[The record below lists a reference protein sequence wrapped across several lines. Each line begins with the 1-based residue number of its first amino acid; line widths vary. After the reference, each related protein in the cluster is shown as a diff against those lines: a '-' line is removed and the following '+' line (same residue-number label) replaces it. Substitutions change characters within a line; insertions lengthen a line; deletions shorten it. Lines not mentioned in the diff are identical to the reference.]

1 MNIEFMR
8 FRKMASALSIILL
21 IISIGSLA
29 IKNLEL
35 GLDFTGGIL
44 LEIKLDQ
51 DIENLEVVRNLL
63 AEEGI
68 ENFVLNFSGS
78 QDDLSIKIPG
88 GEDSSNNESLKKIL
102 KDNFPYDLRKEEF
115 IGPQVGEEL
124 RDQGGLGL
132 LIALLIMTVYIMFRF
147 QYKFA
152 VGAILALA
160 HDVLIV
166 LGFFSLLSIDFD
178 LTVLA
183 ALLAVIGYSLNDTI
197 VVSDRI
203 RENFRKKRRAE
214 ATQLIDKSLNQMLGR
229 TLITSLTT
237 LLVLF
242 ALFIFIGS
250 ILAFFLTTPKNVVGG
265 KIDDDQTAKEA
276 LKEAFNN
283 KSFIYLTLGFFVCGW
298 HIALVATHIPVY
310 INDRG
315 LPEWCIVTIL
325 SMIGLFNIV
334 GTLTSGYF
342 AQKYSKKLILS
353 AIYLA
358 RGLVIIIFIFLP
370 PSPII
375 AVFFGIAFG
384 FLWLSTVPPTMGLVG
399 FIFGTKSIP

>member
-51 DIENLEVVRNLL
+51 DIENLEEVRNLL

-78 QDDLSIKIPG
+78 QNDLSIKIPG

-132 LIALLIMTVYIMFRF
+132 LIALLIMTIYIMFRF

-242 ALFIFIGS
+242 ALFIFGGDAIQNFSLALIIGVLAGTYS
-250 ILAFFLTTPKNVVGG
+250 SIYIVCNVLISMNILA
-265 KIDDDQTAKEA
+265 DDLA
-276 LKEAFNN
+276 
-283 KSFIYLTLGFFVCGW
+283 V
-298 HIALVATHIPVY
+298 
-310 INDRG
+310 
-315 LPEWCIVTIL
+315 
-325 SMIGLFNIV
+325 
-334 GTLTSGYF
+334 
-342 AQKYSKKLILS
+342 KKAES
-353 AIYLA
+353 YDD
-358 RGLVIIIFIFLP
+358 GMP
-370 PSPII
+370 
-375 AVFFGIAFG
+375 
-384 FLWLSTVPPTMGLVG
+384 
-399 FIFGTKSIP
+399 

>member
-8 FRKMASALSIILL
+8 FRKVASALSIILL

-78 QDDLSIKIPG
+78 QNDLSIKIPG

-214 ATQLIDKSLNQMLGR
+214 ATQLIDRSLNQMLGR

-242 ALFIFIGS
+242 ALFIFGGDAIQNFSLALIIGVLAGTYSS
-250 ILAFFLTTPKNVVGG
+250 IYIVCNVL
-265 KIDDDQTAKEA
+265 I
-276 LKEAFNN
+276 
-283 KSFIYLTLGFFVCGW
+283 
-298 HIALVATHIPVY
+298 
-310 INDRG
+310 
-315 LPEWCIVTIL
+315 
-325 SMIGLFNIV
+325 SMN
-334 GTLTSGYF
+334 
-342 AQKYSKKLILS
+342 
-353 AIYLA
+353 
-358 RGLVIIIFIFLP
+358 
-370 PSPII
+370 II
-375 AVFFGIAFG
+375 ADDLAVRKAESYDDGM
-384 FLWLSTVPPTMGLVG
+384 P
-399 FIFGTKSIP
+399 

>member
-8 FRKMASALSIILL
+8 FRKIASTLSIILL

-51 DIENLEVVRNLL
+51 DIENLEEVRNLL

-78 QDDLSIKIPG
+78 QNDLSVKIPG

-214 ATQLIDKSLNQMLGR
+214 ATQLIDRSLNQMLGR

-242 ALFIFIGS
+242 ALFIFGGDAIQNFSLALIIGVLAGTYSS
-250 ILAFFLTTPKNVVGG
+250 IYIVCNVL
-265 KIDDDQTAKEA
+265 I
-276 LKEAFNN
+276 
-283 KSFIYLTLGFFVCGW
+283 
-298 HIALVATHIPVY
+298 
-310 INDRG
+310 
-315 LPEWCIVTIL
+315 
-325 SMIGLFNIV
+325 SMN
-334 GTLTSGYF
+334 
-342 AQKYSKKLILS
+342 
-353 AIYLA
+353 
-358 RGLVIIIFIFLP
+358 
-370 PSPII
+370 II
-375 AVFFGIAFG
+375 ADDLAVRKAESYDDGM
-384 FLWLSTVPPTMGLVG
+384 P
-399 FIFGTKSIP
+399 

>member
-8 FRKMASALSIILL
+8 FRKVASSLSIVLL

-51 DIENLEVVRNLL
+51 DIENLEEVRNLL

-68 ENFVLNFSGS
+68 ENFILNFSGS
-78 QDDLSIKIPG
+78 QNDLRIKIPG
-88 GEDSSNNESLKKIL
+88 GEDCSNNESLKKIL

-132 LIALLIMTVYIMFRF
+132 LIALLIMTIYIMFRF

-152 VGAILALA
+152 VGAILALV

-214 ATQLIDKSLNQMLGR
+214 ATQLIDRSLNQMLGR

-242 ALFIFIGS
+242 ALFIFGGDAIQKFSLALIIGVLAGTYSS
-250 ILAFFLTTPKNVVGG
+250 IYIVCNVL
-265 KIDDDQTAKEA
+265 I
-276 LKEAFNN
+276 
-283 KSFIYLTLGFFVCGW
+283 
-298 HIALVATHIPVY
+298 
-310 INDRG
+310 
-315 LPEWCIVTIL
+315 
-325 SMIGLFNIV
+325 SMNIV
-334 GTLTSGYF
+334 
-342 AQKYSKKLILS
+342 ADD
-353 AIYLA
+353 LA
-358 RGLVIIIFIFLP
+358 VRKAESYDDGMP
-370 PSPII
+370 
-375 AVFFGIAFG
+375 
-384 FLWLSTVPPTMGLVG
+384 
-399 FIFGTKSIP
+399 

>member
-8 FRKMASALSIILL
+8 FRKIASTLSIILL

-51 DIENLEVVRNLL
+51 DIENLEEVRNLL

-214 ATQLIDKSLNQMLGR
+214 ATQLIDRSLNQMLGR

-242 ALFIFIGS
+242 ALFIFGGDAIQNFSLALIIGVIAGTYSS
-250 ILAFFLTTPKNVVGG
+250 IYIVCNVL
-265 KIDDDQTAKEA
+265 I
-276 LKEAFNN
+276 
-283 KSFIYLTLGFFVCGW
+283 
-298 HIALVATHIPVY
+298 
-310 INDRG
+310 
-315 LPEWCIVTIL
+315 
-325 SMIGLFNIV
+325 SMN
-334 GTLTSGYF
+334 
-342 AQKYSKKLILS
+342 
-353 AIYLA
+353 
-358 RGLVIIIFIFLP
+358 
-370 PSPII
+370 II
-375 AVFFGIAFG
+375 ADDLAVRKAESYDDGM
-384 FLWLSTVPPTMGLVG
+384 P
-399 FIFGTKSIP
+399 

>member
-1 MNIEFMR
+1 MR
-8 FRKMASALSIILL
+8 FRKVASAFSIILV

-51 DIENLEVVRNLL
+51 DIENLEEVRNLL

-68 ENFVLNFSGS
+68 ENFILNFSGS
-78 QDDLSIKIPG
+78 QNDLSIKIPG

-102 KDNFPYDLRKEEF
+102 KDNFSYDLRKEEF

-132 LIALLIMTVYIMFRF
+132 LIALLIMTIYIMFRF

-183 ALLAVIGYSLNDTI
+183 AVLAVIGYSLNDTI

-203 RENFRKKRRAE
+203 RENFRKKRRSE
-214 ATQLIDKSLNQMLGR
+214 ATQLIDRSLNQMLGR

-242 ALFIFIGS
+242 ALLIFGGDAIQNFSLALIIGVLAGTYSS
-250 ILAFFLTTPKNVVGG
+250 IYIVCNVL
-265 KIDDDQTAKEA
+265 I
-276 LKEAFNN
+276 
-283 KSFIYLTLGFFVCGW
+283 
-298 HIALVATHIPVY
+298 
-310 INDRG
+310 
-315 LPEWCIVTIL
+315 
-325 SMIGLFNIV
+325 SMN
-334 GTLTSGYF
+334 
-342 AQKYSKKLILS
+342 
-353 AIYLA
+353 
-358 RGLVIIIFIFLP
+358 
-370 PSPII
+370 II
-375 AVFFGIAFG
+375 ADDLAVKKVESYDDGM
-384 FLWLSTVPPTMGLVG
+384 P
-399 FIFGTKSIP
+399 

>member
-1 MNIEFMR
+1 MR
-8 FRKMASALSIILL
+8 FRKVASAFSIILVT
-21 IISIGSLA
+21 ISIGSLA

-51 DIENLEVVRNLL
+51 DIENLEEVRNLL

-68 ENFVLNFSGS
+68 ENFILNFSGS
-78 QDDLSIKIPG
+78 QNDLSIKIPG

-102 KDNFPYDLRKEEF
+102 KDNFSYDLRKEEF

-132 LIALLIMTVYIMFRF
+132 LIALLIMTIYIMFRF

-183 ALLAVIGYSLNDTI
+183 AVLAVIGYSLNDTI

-203 RENFRKKRRAE
+203 RENFRKKRRSE
-214 ATQLIDKSLNQMLGR
+214 ATQLIDRSLNQMLGR

-242 ALFIFIGS
+242 ALLIFGGDAIQNFSLALIIGVLAGTYSS
-250 ILAFFLTTPKNVVGG
+250 IYIVCNVL
-265 KIDDDQTAKEA
+265 I
-276 LKEAFNN
+276 
-283 KSFIYLTLGFFVCGW
+283 
-298 HIALVATHIPVY
+298 
-310 INDRG
+310 
-315 LPEWCIVTIL
+315 
-325 SMIGLFNIV
+325 SMN
-334 GTLTSGYF
+334 
-342 AQKYSKKLILS
+342 
-353 AIYLA
+353 
-358 RGLVIIIFIFLP
+358 
-370 PSPII
+370 II
-375 AVFFGIAFG
+375 ADDLAVKKVESYDDGM
-384 FLWLSTVPPTMGLVG
+384 P
-399 FIFGTKSIP
+399 

>member
-8 FRKMASALSIILL
+8 FRKIASTLSIILL

-51 DIENLEVVRNLL
+51 DIENLEEVRNLL

-78 QDDLSIKIPG
+78 QNDLSIKIPG

-102 KDNFPYDLRKEEF
+102 KDNFSYDLRKEEF

-132 LIALLIMTVYIMFRF
+132 LIALLIMTIYIMFRF

-166 LGFFSLLSIDFD
+166 LGFFSLLSIDSD

-214 ATQLIDKSLNQMLGR
+214 ATQLIDRSLNQMLGR

-242 ALFIFIGS
+242 ALFIFGGDAIQKFSLALIIGVLAGTYSS
-250 ILAFFLTTPKNVVGG
+250 IYIVCNVL
-265 KIDDDQTAKEA
+265 I
-276 LKEAFNN
+276 
-283 KSFIYLTLGFFVCGW
+283 
-298 HIALVATHIPVY
+298 
-310 INDRG
+310 
-315 LPEWCIVTIL
+315 
-325 SMIGLFNIV
+325 SMN
-334 GTLTSGYF
+334 
-342 AQKYSKKLILS
+342 
-353 AIYLA
+353 
-358 RGLVIIIFIFLP
+358 
-370 PSPII
+370 II
-375 AVFFGIAFG
+375 ADDLAVRKAESYDDGM
-384 FLWLSTVPPTMGLVG
+384 P
-399 FIFGTKSIP
+399 

>member
-51 DIENLEVVRNLL
+51 DIENLEEVRNLL

-78 QDDLSIKIPG
+78 QNDLSIKIPG

-102 KDNFPYDLRKEEF
+102 KDNFSYDLRKEEF

-132 LIALLIMTVYIMFRF
+132 LIALLIMTIYIMFRF

-152 VGAILALA
+152 VGAILALD

-166 LGFFSLLSIDFD
+166 LGFFSFLSIDFD

-214 ATQLIDKSLNQMLGR
+214 ATQLIDRSLNQMLGR

-242 ALFIFIGS
+242 ALFIFGGDAIQNFSLALIIGVLAGTYSS
-250 ILAFFLTTPKNVVGG
+250 IYIVCNVL
-265 KIDDDQTAKEA
+265 I
-276 LKEAFNN
+276 
-283 KSFIYLTLGFFVCGW
+283 
-298 HIALVATHIPVY
+298 
-310 INDRG
+310 
-315 LPEWCIVTIL
+315 
-325 SMIGLFNIV
+325 SMN
-334 GTLTSGYF
+334 
-342 AQKYSKKLILS
+342 
-353 AIYLA
+353 
-358 RGLVIIIFIFLP
+358 
-370 PSPII
+370 II
-375 AVFFGIAFG
+375 ADDLAVRKAESYDDGM
-384 FLWLSTVPPTMGLVG
+384 P
-399 FIFGTKSIP
+399 

>member
-1 MNIEFMR
+1 M
-8 FRKMASALSIILL
+8 
-21 IISIGSLA
+21 A

-51 DIENLEVVRNLL
+51 DIENLEEVRNLL

-78 QDDLSIKIPG
+78 QNDLSIKIPG

-102 KDNFPYDLRKEEF
+102 KDNFSYNLRKEEF

-132 LIALLIMTVYIMFRF
+132 LIALLIMTIYIMFRF

-183 ALLAVIGYSLNDTI
+183 AVLAVIGYSLNDTI

-203 RENFRKKRRAE
+203 RENFRKKRRSE
-214 ATQLIDKSLNQMLGR
+214 ATQLIDRSLNQMLGR

-242 ALFIFIGS
+242 AL
-250 ILAFFLTTPKNVVGG
+250 L
-265 KIDDDQTAKEA
+265 
-276 LKEAFNN
+276 
-283 KSFIYLTLGFFVCGW
+283 
-298 HIALVATHIPVY
+298 
-310 INDRG
+310 
-315 LPEWCIVTIL
+315 
-325 SMIGLFNIV
+325 
-334 GTLTSGYF
+334 
-342 AQKYSKKLILS
+342 
-353 AIYLA
+353 
-358 RGLVIIIFIFLP
+358 
-370 PSPII
+370 
-375 AVFFGIAFG
+375 
-384 FLWLSTVPPTMGLVG
+384 
-399 FIFGTKSIP
+399 IFGGDAIQNFSLALSLIHI

>member
-8 FRKMASALSIILL
+8 FRKVASALSIILL

-51 DIENLEVVRNLL
+51 DIENLEEVRNLL

-68 ENFVLNFSGS
+68 ENFILNFSGS
-78 QDDLSIKIPG
+78 QNDLSIKIPG

-102 KDNFPYDLRKEEF
+102 KDNFSYDLRKEEF

-132 LIALLIMTVYIMFRF
+132 LIALLIMTIYIMFRF

-166 LGFFSLLSIDFD
+166 LGFFSLLSIDFN

-183 ALLAVIGYSLNDTI
+183 AVLAVIGYSLNDTI

-203 RENFRKKRRAE
+203 RENFRKKRRSE
-214 ATQLIDKSLNQMLGR
+214 ATQLIDRSLNQMLGR

-242 ALFIFIGS
+242 ALLIFGGDAIQNFSLALIIGVLAGTYSS
-250 ILAFFLTTPKNVVGG
+250 IYIVCNVL
-265 KIDDDQTAKEA
+265 I
-276 LKEAFNN
+276 
-283 KSFIYLTLGFFVCGW
+283 
-298 HIALVATHIPVY
+298 
-310 INDRG
+310 
-315 LPEWCIVTIL
+315 
-325 SMIGLFNIV
+325 SMN
-334 GTLTSGYF
+334 
-342 AQKYSKKLILS
+342 
-353 AIYLA
+353 
-358 RGLVIIIFIFLP
+358 
-370 PSPII
+370 II
-375 AVFFGIAFG
+375 ADDLAVKKVESYDDGM
-384 FLWLSTVPPTMGLVG
+384 P
-399 FIFGTKSIP
+399 

>member
-29 IKNLEL
+29 TKNLEL

-51 DIENLEVVRNLL
+51 DIENLEEVRNLL

-78 QDDLSIKIPG
+78 QNDLSIKIPG

-132 LIALLIMTVYIMFRF
+132 LIALLVMTIYIMFRF

-214 ATQLIDKSLNQMLGR
+214 ATQLIDRSLNQMLGR

-242 ALFIFIGS
+242 ALFIFGGDAIQNFSLALIIGVLAGTYSS
-250 ILAFFLTTPKNVVGG
+250 IYIVCNVL
-265 KIDDDQTAKEA
+265 I
-276 LKEAFNN
+276 
-283 KSFIYLTLGFFVCGW
+283 
-298 HIALVATHIPVY
+298 
-310 INDRG
+310 
-315 LPEWCIVTIL
+315 
-325 SMIGLFNIV
+325 SMNIV
-334 GTLTSGYF
+334 
-342 AQKYSKKLILS
+342 ADD
-353 AIYLA
+353 LA
-358 RGLVIIIFIFLP
+358 VRKAESYDDGMP
-370 PSPII
+370 
-375 AVFFGIAFG
+375 
-384 FLWLSTVPPTMGLVG
+384 
-399 FIFGTKSIP
+399 

>member
-8 FRKMASALSIILL
+8 FRKIASALSIILL

-51 DIENLEVVRNLL
+51 DIENLEEVRNLL

-78 QDDLSIKIPG
+78 QNDLSIKIPG

-132 LIALLIMTVYIMFRF
+132 LIALLIMTIYIMFRF

-214 ATQLIDKSLNQMLGR
+214 ATQLIDRSLNQMLGR

-242 ALFIFIGS
+242 ALFVFGGDAIQKFSLALIIGVLAGTYSS
-250 ILAFFLTTPKNVVGG
+250 IYIVCNVL
-265 KIDDDQTAKEA
+265 I
-276 LKEAFNN
+276 
-283 KSFIYLTLGFFVCGW
+283 
-298 HIALVATHIPVY
+298 
-310 INDRG
+310 
-315 LPEWCIVTIL
+315 
-325 SMIGLFNIV
+325 SMNIV
-334 GTLTSGYF
+334 
-342 AQKYSKKLILS
+342 ADD
-353 AIYLA
+353 LA
-358 RGLVIIIFIFLP
+358 VRKAESYDDGMP
-370 PSPII
+370 
-375 AVFFGIAFG
+375 
-384 FLWLSTVPPTMGLVG
+384 
-399 FIFGTKSIP
+399 

>member
-51 DIENLEVVRNLL
+51 DIENLEEVRNLL

-78 QDDLSIKIPG
+78 QNDLSIKIPG

-132 LIALLIMTVYIMFRF
+132 LIALLVMTIYIMFRF

-214 ATQLIDKSLNQMLGR
+214 ATQLIDRSLNQMLGR

-242 ALFIFIGS
+242 ALFIFGGDAIQKFSLALIIGVLAGTYSS
-250 ILAFFLTTPKNVVGG
+250 IYIVCNVL
-265 KIDDDQTAKEA
+265 I
-276 LKEAFNN
+276 
-283 KSFIYLTLGFFVCGW
+283 
-298 HIALVATHIPVY
+298 
-310 INDRG
+310 
-315 LPEWCIVTIL
+315 
-325 SMIGLFNIV
+325 SMN
-334 GTLTSGYF
+334 
-342 AQKYSKKLILS
+342 
-353 AIYLA
+353 
-358 RGLVIIIFIFLP
+358 
-370 PSPII
+370 II
-375 AVFFGIAFG
+375 ADDLAVRKAESYDDGM
-384 FLWLSTVPPTMGLVG
+384 P
-399 FIFGTKSIP
+399 

>member
-8 FRKMASALSIILL
+8 FRKIASTLSIILL

-51 DIENLEVVRNLL
+51 DIENLEEVRNLL

-178 LTVLA
+178 LTVFSSTKIL
-183 ALLAVIGYSLNDTI
+183 
-197 VVSDRI
+197 R
-203 RENFRKKRRAE
+203 NFP
-214 ATQLIDKSLNQMLGR
+214 TM
-229 TLITSLTT
+229 
-237 LLVLF
+237 
-242 ALFIFIGS
+242 
-250 ILAFFLTTPKNVVGG
+250 LAFFP
-265 KIDDDQTAKEA
+265 
-276 LKEAFNN
+276 
-283 KSFIYLTLGFFVCGW
+283 
-298 HIALVATHIPVY
+298 
-310 INDRG
+310 
-315 LPEWCIVTIL
+315 
-325 SMIGLFNIV
+325 
-334 GTLTSGYF
+334 
-342 AQKYSKKLILS
+342 
-353 AIYLA
+353 
-358 RGLVIIIFIFLP
+358 
-370 PSPII
+370 
-375 AVFFGIAFG
+375 
-384 FLWLSTVPPTMGLVG
+384 
-399 FIFGTKSIP
+399 